1 MANVLIVD
9 DEEAITRALTAALER
24 DGAHTVVS
32 AHGGREGLAA
42 FARQRPDVVLLD
54 LWLSDMTGLEVLQR
68 MRGEDVAVI
77 VITGGADVPMAVDA
91 MRAGAENFL
100 VKPIELS
107 LLGALVDRAAEKAR
121 LRRASG
127 RRTAR
132 AAATAVTLVGPSR
145 TMQELQQLAERV
157 AATETPALVVG
168 EVGTGKG
175 SIAKYLHARGVRRAE
190 PLVERRIGGRGAGVA
205 VAVPASGTTGGGT
218 LFVHDVA
225 DLDAGQQRWLGGIAE
240 GGERGVR
247 VIAATGRDLVAAV
260 TEGRFDEALYYRLAA
275 TPLHLPPL
283 RARAREDVSALVDAV
298 LAELSGEIMDSPET
312 ISDGARERLL
322 AHSWP
327 GNVRELRGV
336 LERALLSAR
345 GAATIEA
352 RHVPSDVGEG
362 DGPAP
367 AEAAARTGGVADASG
382 TPLSLAE
389 VERAHIERV
398 LAAHGE
404 NRTHA
409 ARVLGIS
416 RATLIKKIRE
426 YELGAREAAPRAAA
440 AAAASPPGD

>member
-1 MANVLIVD
+1 MANILIVD
-9 DEEAITRALTAALER
+9 DEEAITRALTTALER
-24 DGAHTVVS
+24 GGAHTVMS
-32 AHGGREGLAA
+32 AHSGREGIAT

-54 LWLSDMTGLEVLQR
+54 LWLHDMTGLEVLQR

-121 LRRASG
+121 LRRANG
-127 RRTAR
+127 RRSAR
-132 AAATAVTLVGPSR
+132 AAASALTLVGSSR
-145 TMQELQQLAERV
+145 SMRELQQHAERV

-205 VAVPASGTTGGGT
+205 IAVPAAGATGGGT

-225 DLDAGQQRWLGGIAE
+225 DLDVGQQRWLGGLAE

-247 VIAATGRDLVAAV
+247 VIAATGRDLVAEV

-283 RARAREDVSALVDAV
+283 RARSRDDVSVLVDAL
-298 LAELSGEIMDSPET
+298 LAELTGEMTDAPETLSGE
-312 ISDGARERLL
+312 ARARLL
-322 AHSWP
+322 SHSWP

-336 LERALLSAR
+336 LERALLLAR
-345 GAATIEA
+345 GGKRVES
-352 RHVPSDVGEG
+352 RHIPADVGVPSADAGSEE
-362 DGPAP
+362 P
-367 AEAAARTGGVADASG
+367 AERGEQAGGVR
-382 TPLSLAE
+382 SLAA
-389 VERAHIERV
+389 VERSHIEHV
-398 LAAHGE
+398 LAIFEG

-409 ARVLGIS
+409 ARALGIS
-416 RATLIKKIRE
+416 RATLIKKIRD
-426 YELGAREAAPRAAA
+426 YELGARTAAPPVAAGVTGE
-440 AAAASPPGD
+440 S

>member
-9 DEEAITRALTAALER
+9 DEEAITRALTASLER
-24 DGAHTVVS
+24 GGAHTVVS
-32 AHGGREGLAA
+32 AHSGREGLAA

-68 MRGEDVAVI
+68 MRGADVAVI

-100 VKPIELS
+100 VKPIEIS

-127 RRTAR
+127 RRAAR
-132 AAATAVTLVGPSR
+132 AAATAVTLVGASL
-145 TMQELQQLAERV
+145 TMRELQHLAERV
-157 AATETPALVVG
+157 ASTEAPALVVG

-205 VAVPASGTTGGGT
+205 VAVPAAGATGGGT
-218 LFVHDVA
+218 IFIHDVA
-225 DLDAGQQRWLGGIAE
+225 DLDAGQQRWLGGVAE

-260 TEGRFDEALYYRLAA
+260 TDGKFDEALYYRLAA

-283 RARAREDVSALVDAV
+283 RARAREDVSALVDA
-298 LAELSGEIMDSPET
+298 LFAELSGEIMDAPET
-312 ISDGARERLL
+312 IAPETRERLL

-327 GNVRELRGV
+327 GNVRELRAV
-336 LERALLSAR
+336 LERSLLLAR
-345 GAATIEA
+345 GRSAVEPRHLAA
-352 RHVPSDVGEG
+352 DVGVG
-362 DGPAP
+362 D
-367 AEAAARTGGVADASG
+367 AADTHADAGARTAVDDVVDDAAVSR
-382 TPLSLAE
+382 SLAD
-389 VERAHIERV
+389 VERAHIARV
-398 LAAHGE
+398 LAAQGD

-426 YELGAREAAPRAAA
+426 YDLGAREAAPRT
-440 AAAASPPGD
+440 SGVTGNS

>member
-9 DEEAITRALTAALER
+9 DEEAITRALTASLER
-24 DGAHTVVS
+24 GGAHAVVS
-32 AHGGREGLAA
+32 AHSGREGLAA

-54 LWLSDMTGLEVLQR
+54 LKLGDMPGIEVLQR
-68 MRGEDVAVI
+68 MRGEDVAV
-77 VITGGADVPMAVDA
+77 VVVTGGADVPMAVDA

-100 VKPIELS
+100 VKPIEIS

-121 LRRASG
+121 LRRASA

-132 AAATAVTLVGPSR
+132 AEASALTLVGPSR
-145 TMQELQQLAERV
+145 TMRELQLLAERV
-157 AATETPALVVG
+157 ASTETPALVVG

-175 SIAKYLHARGVRRAE
+175 SVAKYLHARGVRRAE

-205 VAVPASGTTGGGT
+205 VSVPATGATGGGS
-218 LFVHDVA
+218 LFVYDVA
-225 DLDAGQQRWLGGIAE
+225 DLDSGQQRWLGGIAE

-247 VIAATGRDLVAAV
+247 VIAGTARDLVAAV
-260 TEGRFDEALYYRLAA
+260 TDGKFDEALYYRLAA

-283 RARAREDVSALVDAV
+283 RARAREDVAALVDA
-298 LAELSGEIMDSPET
+298 LFADLGAEIADAPEAVSP
-312 ISDGARERLL
+312 AALERLL

-336 LERALLSAR
+336 LERAMLLAR
-345 GAATIEA
+345 GAAAIEP
-352 RHVPSDVGEG
+352 RHLAADVGVVEG
-362 DGPAP
+362 GEAGAVPAPPDVAIDP
-367 AEAAARTGGVADASG
+367 AEAAQASR
-382 TPLSLAE
+382 SLAD

-398 LAAHGE
+398 LAAQRG

-416 RATLIKKIRE
+416 RATLIKKIRDF
-426 YELGAREAAPRAAA
+426 ELGAREGAPRTPAATG
-440 AAAASPPGD
+440 GD